1 MASTTPR
8 VALIAGGSGAIG
20 SAIARRLAAT
30 GITVR
35 IAYCRHEDIARQ
47 LVREIQ
53 DAGGRADP
61 VHLDL
66 RDADRPNQVC
76 QEVFDREGR
85 LDILVNCAA
94 VDREAPAG
102 GMQDEDWRT
111 VQNVNLD
118 GAFRLCRAAAKFML
132 LQRWGR
138 IVNISSVAAAHGGR
152 GHVNYAVSKA
162 GVETLT
168 RVFALELGRKGVLV
182 NCVAPGVIATPLSER
197 VIRDY
202 GEHLLSMIPLRRFG
216 EPDEVAALVAFLVSN
231 DAGYITGQVFTV
243 DGGISL

>member
-1 MASTTPR
+1 MADTTPR
-8 VALIAGGSGAIG
+8 VALIAGGSGGIG
-20 SAIARRLAAT
+20 SAVARRLAAA

-35 IAYCRHEDIARQ
+35 IGYCRHEAAAQR
-47 LVREIQ
+47 LAREIQ
-53 DAGGRADP
+53 DAGGRADA

-66 RDADRPNQVC
+66 RDPGHPGQVC
-76 QEVFDREGR
+76 QETFGREGR

-102 GMQDEDWRT
+102 GMEDEDWRA
-111 VQNVNLD
+111 VQDVNLD

-138 IVNISSVAAAHGGR
+138 IVNVSSVAAAHGGR

-182 NCVAPGVIATPLSER
+182 NCVAPGVIVTPLSER
-197 VIRDY
+197 IREDY
-202 GEHLLSMIPLRRFG
+202 GEQLLSMIPLRRFG
-216 EPDEVAALVAFLVSN
+216 EPDEVAALVAFLAS
-231 DAGYITGQVFTV
+231 DAASYITGQVFTV
-243 DGGISL
+243 DGGTSL